1 MENAQHGQRD
11 QHDVIDLLQ
20 RPETHAGAAVERID
34 THSAI
39 VFLAGPRALKLK
51 RAVKFDYLD
60 FSTPEL
66 RRAACDAEVRINRR
80 AAPTIYRGVATV
92 TREPDGALALD
103 GAGTPVEWLVDMTRF
118 DQEALFDRLAARDAL
133 DLTLMRPLASAVA
146 AFHAAARHRDDHGGL
161 RGMTWVVDGNDEGFA
176 QQGAGILDIP
186 LSRRLTERSRQ
197 ELSRHA
203 RLLDRRRSGGYVR
216 QCHGDLHLR
225 NIVLLDGRPT
235 LFDAI
240 EFNDE
245 IACADVWYDV
255 AFLLMD
261 LWHRNLPRHANAVFN
276 GYAAE
281 TADLEGLAL
290 LPLFLSC
297 RAAVRAK
304 TSATAARLQSD
315 AARARE
321 LEDAAREYLVMALE
335 LLQPDTPRLI
345 AIGGLSGSGKSTVA
359 LALAPDVGA
368 APGAL
373 VLRSDEIRKAL
384 CGVAPL
390 DRLGPEGYTAEVTQN
405 VYRTLA
411 DRAALALQARRTVI
425 VDAVFAR
432 PADRAAIEIV
442 ASASS
447 VPFTGLWL
455 DAPADVLLT
464 RTAQRRLDPSD
475 ADASVV
481 RQQLAAGTGAL
492 SWRHLDAGRPHA
504 AVLEDAL
511 QSMALAIP
519 ASRIVQSRRAGLSA
533 GSAIASQ

>member
-1 MENAQHGQRD
+1 MADAQRE
-11 QHDVIDLLQ
+11 QHDVIELLR
-20 RPETHAGAAVERID
+20 RPETHGGAAVERID

-39 VFLAGPRALKLK
+39 VFLAASRALKLK

-66 RRAACDAEVRINRR
+66 RRAACEVEVRINRR
-80 AAPTIYRGVATV
+80 AAPAIYRGVATV
-92 TREPDGALALD
+92 TRETDGSLALD

-118 DQEALFDRLAARDAL
+118 EQDALFDRLAARGAL
-133 DLTLMRPLASAVA
+133 DPALMRPLAAAVA
-146 AFHAAARHRDDHGGL
+146 AFHAAAPHRADHGGL

-176 QQGAGILDIP
+176 QQGAGILDAA
-186 LSRRLTERSRQ
+186 LCRELTERSRE
-197 ELSRHA
+197 ELSRHGDQ
-203 RLLDRRRSGGYVR
+203 LDARRSAGYVR

-225 NIVLLDGRPT
+225 NLVLLDGQPT

-245 IACADVWYDV
+245 IACADVWYDI

-261 LWHRNLPRHANAVFN
+261 LWRRHLPRHANAVFN
-276 GYAAE
+276 GYVAE
-281 TADLEGLAL
+281 TGDLEGLAL

-304 TSATAARLQSD
+304 TSATAARLQTD

-321 LEDAAREYLVMALE
+321 LEQAAREYLTMAVE
-335 LLQPDTPRLI
+335 LLEPAPPRLI
-345 AIGGLSGSGKSTVA
+345 AIGGLSGSGKSTMA
-359 LALAPDVGA
+359 LAVAPSVGA

-390 DRLGPEGYTAEVTQN
+390 DRLGPAGYTPEVTRQ
-405 VYRTLA
+405 VYHALA
-411 DRAALALQARRTVI
+411 GRAAIALQAGRTVI

-432 PADRAAIEIV
+432 PGDRAAIEAV
-442 ASASS
+442 ASSAS

-455 DAPADVLLT
+455 DAPPDVLMA

-481 RQQLAAGTGAL
+481 RQQLAADIGAM
-492 SWRHLDAGRPHA
+492 SWRRVDASRPQA
-504 AVLEDAL
+504 DVVAGMLAVLTTPAFR
-511 QSMALAIP
+511 MAA
-519 ASRIVQSRRAGLSA
+519 RH
-533 GSAIASQ
+533 

>member
-1 MENAQHGQRD
+1 MTHEQQ
-11 QHDVIDLLQ
+11 DVIELLMM
-20 RPETHAGAAVERID
+20 PATHGGAAVERID

-39 VFLAGPRALKLK
+39 VFLAGSRAIKLK

-66 RRAACDAEVRINRR
+66 RRAACEAEVRINRR
-80 AAPTIYRGVATV
+80 AAPAIYRGVATV
-92 TREPDGALALD
+92 TREADGSLALD
-103 GAGTPVEWLVDMTRF
+103 GAGTPVEGLVDMTRF
-118 DQEALFDRLAARDAL
+118 DQDALFDRLAARDAL
-133 DLTLMRPLASAVA
+133 DLALMRPLASAVA
-146 AFHAAARHRDDHGGL
+146 AFHAAAPHRADHGGL

-176 QQGAGILDIP
+176 QQGAGILEAA
-186 LSRRLTERSRQ
+186 LCRQLTERSRQ
-197 ELSRHA
+197 ELSRHG
-203 RLLDRRRSGGYVR
+203 RQLDARRSGGFVR

-225 NIVLLDGRPT
+225 NLVLLDGVPT

-261 LWHRNLPRHANAVFN
+261 LWRRQLPRHANAVFN

-281 TADLEGLAL
+281 TGDLEGLAL

-304 TSATAARLQSD
+304 TSATAARLQTD
-315 AARARE
+315 ADRSRE
-321 LEDAAREYLVMALE
+321 LENAAREYLTMALD
-335 LLQPDTPRLI
+335 LLQPEAPRLI
-345 AIGGLSGSGKSTVA
+345 AIGGLSGSGKSTAA
-359 LALAPDVGA
+359 LSLAPSVGA

-390 DRLGPEGYTAEVTQN
+390 DRLGPAGYAPEVTQQ
-405 VYRTLA
+405 VYRALG
-411 DRAALALQARRTVI
+411 DRAAIALAAGRTVI

-432 PADRAAIEIV
+432 PADRAAIEAV
-442 ASASS
+442 ASSTS
-447 VPFTGLWL
+447 VPFAGFWL
-455 DAPADVLLT
+455 DAPVDVLLA

-475 ADASVV
+475 ADAPVV
-481 RQQLAAGTGAL
+481 RQQLAAGIGSL
-492 SWRHLDAGRPHA
+492 SWRRIDAGRPHTDVLADTLA
-504 AVLEDAL
+504 AL
-511 QSMALAIP
+511 STP
-519 ASRIVQSRRAGLSA
+519 PFRTRAYA
-533 GSAIASQ
+533 TPR

>member
-1 MENAQHGQRD
+1 MAHEQD
-11 QHDVIDLLQ
+11 DVIELLQ

-39 VFLAGPRALKLK
+39 VFLAGSRALKLK

-66 RRAACDAEVRINRR
+66 RRAACEAEVRINRR
-80 AAPTIYRGVATV
+80 AAPAIYRGVASV
-92 TREPDGALALD
+92 TREADGSLALD
-103 GAGTPVEWLVDMTRF
+103 GSGTPVESLVDMTRF
-118 DQEALFDRLAARDAL
+118 DQEALFDRLAARGAL
-133 DLTLMRPLASAVA
+133 DLARMRPLASAVA
-146 AFHAAARHRDDHGGL
+146 AFHAAAPHRDDHGGL

-176 QQGAGILDIP
+176 QQGAGILDRA
-186 LSRRLTERSRQ
+186 LCRQLTDRSHQ

-203 RLLDRRRSGGYVR
+203 DRLDARRTGGSVR

-225 NIVLLDGRPT
+225 NIVLLDGVPT

-261 LWHRNLPRHANAVFN
+261 LWRRQLPRHANAVFN
-276 GYAAE
+276 GYATE
-281 TADLEGLAL
+281 TGDLEGLAL

-315 AARARE
+315 ADHSRE
-321 LEDAAREYLVMALE
+321 LDNAAREYLAMAVD
-335 LLQPDTPRLI
+335 LLQPEPPRLI

-359 LALAPDVGA
+359 LALAPSVGA

-384 CGVAPL
+384 CGVTPL
-390 DRLGPEGYTAEVTQN
+390 DRLGPAGYTPEVTQQ
-405 VYRTLA
+405 VYRALA
-411 DRAALALQARRTVI
+411 DRAAIALQAGRTVI

-432 PADRAAIEIV
+432 PADRSAIAAV
-442 ASASS
+442 ALSMS
-447 VPFTGLWL
+447 VPFAGFWL
-455 DAPADVLLT
+455 DAPLDVLLT
-464 RTAQRRLDPSD
+464 RAAQRRLDPSD

-481 RQQLAAGTGAL
+481 HQQLAAGIGSL
-492 SWRHLDAGRPHA
+492 SWQRVDAGRPQTDVLADTLA
-504 AVLEDAL
+504 A
-511 QSMALAIP
+511 
-519 ASRIVQSRRAGLSA
+519 LSA
-533 GSAIASQ
+533 PPFGTRTHATRR